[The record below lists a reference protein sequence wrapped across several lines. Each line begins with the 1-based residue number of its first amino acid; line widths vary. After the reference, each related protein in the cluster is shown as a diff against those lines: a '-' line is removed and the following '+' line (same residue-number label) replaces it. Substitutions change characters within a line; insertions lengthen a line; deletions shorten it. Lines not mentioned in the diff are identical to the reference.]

1 MYKLT
6 NKIKHIAALLM
17 VVFAFAAASAMPP
30 QVTARLDSGSMV
42 MGRIGYLHMQV
53 VLDRG
58 QQLRF
63 PLLEQAT
70 QQGLVPYVGD
80 SIELRSAY
88 NRDTVPIGGN
98 RIQVNC
104 HIPMQPFVPGTY
116 MLPPVTVLAGND
128 SASSTPIAL
137 KVTGPN
143 VTANDTISPSI
154 GPLSP
159 YYSSKMQKTMD
170 SMPDWLY
177 YYWWVIVLV
186 LLAVG
191 VTVWTILRRKGQ
203 KMPWTKP
210 KPVIP
215 PYELAMQ
222 RLKQLRASG
231 LAETGDEKQYFT
243 ELSDI
248 LRQYLDGR
256 FGINAQEM
264 TTQQIRT
271 AVNQSREAGA
281 GKQQI
286 EAVLNISDFVKF
298 AKFQALPDDKVAA
311 FENVVKFVELTK
323 PHPKPEEEGG
333 EKVKAGD
340 KTDKTAK
347 P

>member
-1 MYKLT
+1 MGLL
-6 NKIKHIAALLM
+6 ISAL
-17 VVFAFAAASAMPP
+17 FAFVTSSALPP
-30 QVTARLDSGSMV
+30 QVTARLDSASMD
-42 MGRIGYLHMQV
+42 MGRIGYLHLQV

-63 PLLEQAT
+63 PLLEQAS

-80 SIELRSAY
+80 SIELRSSY
-88 NRDTVPIGGN
+88 NRDTVLIGGN

-116 MLPPVTVLAGND
+116 MLPTVTVFADSD
-128 SASSTPIAL
+128 SALSKPIAL

-143 VTANDTISPSI
+143 VTANDTISPSV

-159 YYSSKMQKTMD
+159 YYATKMQRAMD
-170 SMPDWLY
+170 SIPDWIY
-177 YYWWVIVLV
+177 YYWWVIVLAILAIGIIVWVV
-186 LLAVG
+186 L
-191 VTVWTILRRKGQ
+191 RHKGQ

-215 PYELAMQ
+215 PYELAIQ

-231 LAETGDEKQYFT
+231 LAENGDEKQYFT

-256 FGINAQEM
+256 FDINAQEM

-271 AVNQSREAGA
+271 AVSRSREAGA

-298 AKFQALPDDKVAA
+298 AKFRALPDDKVAA

-323 PHPKPEEEGG
+323 PQPKTEGDG
-333 EKVKAGD
+333 GD
-340 KTDKTAK
+340 KNDKSDKPAK
-347 P
+347 A